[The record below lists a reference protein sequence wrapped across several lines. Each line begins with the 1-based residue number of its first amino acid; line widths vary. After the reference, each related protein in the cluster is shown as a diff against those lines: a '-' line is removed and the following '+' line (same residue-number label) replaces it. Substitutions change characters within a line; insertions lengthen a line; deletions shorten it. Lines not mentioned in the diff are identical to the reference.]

1 MSEKVR
7 CQYVGLSAEEVLKSR
22 LQYGENRLTPPQ
34 RPSVWKLYWEKFN
47 DPIIRILLFAAV
59 LSLVIGIYEQ
69 EYVETI
75 GILVAIF
82 LATGIGF
89 AFEWDAMRKFD
100 ILNALGQEDPVTVI
114 RSGKACQIPC
124 SQVVVG
130 DIVVLQ
136 QGDEV
141 PADLCIEESMNLI
154 VDESSLTGE
163 PSACKYAETAV
174 PADLEPATFPAYRL
188 YRSSKVLEGNA
199 ICRVMAVGDATEIK
213 DVAQGATRETGVETP
228 LEKQLNLLGQKITK
242 YSIIVAALVF
252 VVFTTHGIYSYVSL
266 LAPGAAVDVWK
277 ICEIGLRYF
286 MVAVTLI
293 VMAVPEGLP
302 MAVTLSLAL
311 NMRRM
316 LVTNNLVRKMH
327 ACETMGAVTVVCT
340 DKTGTLTRNRMQ
352 VTDICGP
359 DVGSQRL
366 LQNMAVNSTALLG
379 EDGERLGNPTECA
392 LLQYVKE
399 HGGDYGQMREE
410 AEVLD
415 RIPFSTERKLMAT
428 LVKTSQQDLYLFVKG
443 APEYVMAMCRID
455 DRQKEEI
462 TACMKS
468 YQQSAMRTLALACKK
483 VETQDKVS
491 LEEMLSAQDFGF
503 QALAGIMDPVR
514 KEVPGAVGI
523 CSQAGIGVKIVTGDN
538 EGTAIEIARRI
549 GIWKETDEVS
559 VHAIT
564 GQRMGEMTDEEL
576 QAHLKDL
583 KVISRSRPADKQRL
597 VHLLQQQGEVVAVTG
612 DGTNDAPALN
622 QAQVGLAMG
631 SGSAVAKEAGDII
644 LLDDS
649 FSSIATAVMWGRSL
663 YKNIQRFIAFQ
674 LTICLAAL
682 ILSAICAFMG
692 MEMPFTVTQILWINL
707 IMDTMASLAIS
718 TLPPSSHVMGERPR
732 KVSDFIV
739 SSSMRYFIGGYAFLF
754 LAVLTGMYLYF
765 DRWHSGFAG
774 MATTRELTIC
784 FTMFVLMQ
792 FWNLLNT
799 RALFTGKSA
808 FSRMADIKPLLAVMG
823 IILVGQIAIVQYGGE
838 VFRTEPLS
846 LSTWLWLL
854 GTSSIVL
861 WIGEAVRGIQRLCK
875 K

>member
-1 MSEKVR
+1 
-7 CQYVGLSAEEVLKSR
+7 
-22 LQYGENRLTPPQ
+22 
-34 RPSVWKLYWEKFN
+34 
-47 DPIIRILLFAAV
+47 
-59 LSLVIGIYEQ
+59 
-69 EYVETI
+69 
-75 GILVAIF
+75 
-82 LATGIGF
+82 
-89 AFEWDAMRKFD
+89 
-100 ILNALGQEDPVTVI
+100 
-114 RSGKACQIPC
+114 
-124 SQVVVG
+124 
-130 DIVVLQ
+130 
-136 QGDEV
+136 
-141 PADLCIEESMNLI
+141 
-154 VDESSLTGE
+154 
-163 PSACKYAETAV
+163 
-174 PADLEPATFPAYRL
+174 
-188 YRSSKVLEGNA
+188 
-199 ICRVMAVGDATEIK
+199 
-213 DVAQGATRETGVETP
+213 
-228 LEKQLNLLGQKITK
+228 
-242 YSIIVAALVF
+242 
-252 VVFTTHGIYSYVSL
+252 
-266 LAPGAAVDVWK
+266 
-277 ICEIGLRYF
+277 
-286 MVAVTLI
+286 
-293 VMAVPEGLP
+293 
-302 MAVTLSLAL
+302 
-311 NMRRM
+311 
-316 LVTNNLVRKMH
+316 
-327 ACETMGAVTVVCT
+327 
-340 DKTGTLTRNRMQ
+340 
-352 VTDICGP
+352 
-359 DVGSQRL
+359 
-366 LQNMAVNSTALLG
+366 
-379 EDGERLGNPTECA
+379 
-392 LLQYVKE
+392 
-399 HGGDYGQMREE
+399 
-410 AEVLD
+410 
-415 RIPFSTERKLMAT
+415 MAT

-682 ILSAICAFMG
+682 LVSAICAFMG